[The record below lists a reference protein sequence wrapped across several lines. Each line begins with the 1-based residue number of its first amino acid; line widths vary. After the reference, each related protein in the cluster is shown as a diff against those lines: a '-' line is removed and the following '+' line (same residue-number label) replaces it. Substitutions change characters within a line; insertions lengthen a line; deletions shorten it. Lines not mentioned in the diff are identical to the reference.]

1 MHNLCEIPE
10 YAHYLSTDYTALSSE
25 DVNNVT
31 MDKRIY
37 KHFLTLLLGVGIF
50 IFGLSSF
57 VVINLSPRQMSDQEI
72 INKAKA
78 LGLVEMKDLL
88 KAEEDKQEK

>member
-1 MHNLCEIPE
+1 ME
-10 YAHYLSTDYTALSSE
+10 
-25 DVNNVT
+25 

-37 KHFLTLLLGVGIF
+37 KHFLTLLLGVSLF

-57 VVINLSPRQMSDQEI
+57 VVVNLSPRQMSDQEI

-78 LGLVEMKDLL
+78 LGLVEMKDVL
-88 KAEEDKQEK
+88 KAEEEKDQKK

>member
-1 MHNLCEIPE
+1 MTI
-10 YAHYLSTDYTALSSE
+10 
-25 DVNNVT
+25 
-31 MDKRIY
+31 DKRIY

-57 VVINLSPRQMSDQEI
+57 VTVNLSPRQMSDQEI

-88 KAEEDKQEK
+88 KAEEEKQNK